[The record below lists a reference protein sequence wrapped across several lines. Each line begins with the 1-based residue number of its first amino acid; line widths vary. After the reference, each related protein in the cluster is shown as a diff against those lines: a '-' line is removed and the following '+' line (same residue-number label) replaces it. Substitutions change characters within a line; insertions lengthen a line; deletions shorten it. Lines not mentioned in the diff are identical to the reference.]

1 MSKIIVVDPFD
12 YVVVGGTGDLA
23 KRKLFPALFH
33 RELDGQ
39 LPDQARIIGVARSEL
54 SDAEFVTQV
63 EAALREF
70 VPEKDLDADTLKRFL
85 GRFAYMPNNAFTVD
99 GYRALKDK
107 LDEHPDRVRVIY
119 LATPP
124 SLFGPIS
131 AFLAEVG
138 LNGPK
143 DRLAL
148 EKLPRVAVEP
158 GNQRRRGWAFDDRR
172 STGSTTIWARVGA
185 EPDGPRFGN
194 VRSSIWS
201 TWSTTYRSLCRG
213 HRRRTRH
220 LLFQVWR
227 PA

>member
-107 LDEHPDRVRVIY
+107 LDDGLMTLP
-119 LATPP
+119 
-124 SLFGPIS
+124 GP
-131 AFLAEVG
+131 
-138 LNGPK
+138 NCK
-143 DRLAL
+143 
-148 EKLPRVAVEP
+148 P
-158 GNQRRRGWAFDDRR
+158 G
-172 STGSTTIWARVGA
+172 
-185 EPDGPRFGN
+185 
-194 VRSSIWS
+194 
-201 TWSTTYRSLCRG
+201 
-213 HRRRTRH
+213 
-220 LLFQVWR
+220 
-227 PA
+227 